1 MFMVIKLDE
10 LVKLTPQELYQYIKN
25 NILYG
30 FVDKTDKK
38 YYPNDFENIDIDK
51 LYILQSPKQVI
62 NNKCAWCWDV
72 VELLRYYLDAKKI
85 YNESYY
91 IEYINDKLK
100 IHHTH
105 TFIIFNEKGKWYNIE
120 DNSSTNDIGVFEY
133 NSKEEVIESISGS
146 FKSWIKET
154 SNLSDLSSGYIL
166 NKYSKPRY
174 GITTYEFQNHCK
186 NTLE

>member
-30 FVDKTDKK
+30 FVDKTGKK
-38 YYPNDFENIDIDK
+38 YYSNDFENIDIDK

-105 TFIIFNEKGKWYNIE
+105 TFIIFNENGKWYNIE
-120 DNSSTNDIGVFEY
+120 DNSSTNEIGVFEY
-133 NSKEEVIESISGS
+133 NSKKEVIESISGS

-154 SNLSDLSSGYIL
+154 YNLSDLSSGYIL

-174 GITTYEFQNHCK
+174 GITAYEFQNHCK